1 MNQQTIEE
9 GKTMAIVSYLTLIG
23 TLVAFFMNQEKK
35 NPFTAFHTR
44 QALGLWL
51 LQMILGYVVSGFDS
65 WNITFAFWIA
75 IAVLLFYGVFTAIMG
90 KAEPIPLLGNLFQK
104 IFASL
109 GR

>member
-1 MNQQTIEE
+1 MNDQTIEE

-23 TLVAFFMNQEKK
+23 TLIAFFMNQEKK
-35 NPFTAFHTR
+35 NEFTSFHTR

-51 LQMILGYVVSGFDS
+51 LEMILGYVVSGFNNWS
-65 WNITFAFWIA
+65 ITYSFWIFFA
-75 IAVLLFYGVFTAIMG
+75 ILIFYGLFNAFAG
-90 KAEPIPLLGNLFQK
+90 KAQAVPILGDFFQK